1 MSAVPRKPVTDSTLK
16 ALWANSGGKCA
27 VCKTALI
34 QRTVEGSNIVVGEEA
49 HICGV
54 KPDSKRFDASLTGD
68 EKRLYVNLILVCPSC
83 HKLIDTDDIK
93 YTVVELRRLKSTQER
108 EAREQLGIELS
119 NVTFE
124 ELQVVTRHLLDSPIY
139 DKDYNL
145 VPPAEKIRKNN
156 LSVVVGN
163 LITSG
168 MMQSKLVGEFLAH
181 NVELEFGNK
190 LRAGFVNEYL
200 DLKSKGFVNDSLFY
214 ELWDFARGGSNDP
227 KTNAASLAVITYF
240 FESCEVFE
248 K

>member
-1 MSAVPRKPVTDSTLK
+1 MPAITRKPTTDSTLK

-27 VCKTALI
+27 TCKSPLI
-34 QRTVEGSNIVVGEEA
+34 QKTVEGSNFVVGEEA

-54 KPDSKRFDASLTGD
+54 KPDAKRYDISLTDD
-68 EKRLYVNLILVCPSC
+68 EKRQYDNLILVCPSC
-83 HKLIDTDDIK
+83 HKLIDTDDVK
-93 YTVVELRRLKSTQER
+93 YTVPELRRLKSVQER

-145 VPPAEKIRKNN
+145 VPPAKKIRKNN

-168 MMQSKLVGEFLAH
+168 MMQSKLVSEFLAH
-181 NVELEFGNK
+181 NVELEFSNK
-190 LRAGFVNEYL
+190 LRAGFVNKYV

-227 KTNAASLAVITYF
+227 KTIAASLAVITYF
-240 FESCEVFE
+240 FERCEVFE

>member
-1 MSAVPRKPVTDSTLK
+1 MSAIPRKPITDSTLK

-27 VCKTALI
+27 VCKAHLI
-34 QRTVEGSNIVVGEEA
+34 QRTVEGTNFVVGEEA

-54 KPDSKRFDASLTGD
+54 KPDAKRFDDSLTD
-68 EKRLYVNLILVCPSC
+68 DDKRKYDNLILVCPSC
-83 HKLIDTDDIK
+83 HKLVDTDDIK
-93 YTVVELRRLKSTQER
+93 YTVIELKKLKSGQER

-139 DKDYNL
+139 DKDYTL
-145 VPPAEKIRKNN
+145 VPPAEKIRKNY

-181 NVELEFGNK
+181 NVELEFSNK

-200 DLKSKGFVNDSLFY
+200 NLKSKGFANDSLFY
-214 ELWDFARGGSNDP
+214 ELWEFARRGSNDP
-227 KTNAASLAVITYF
+227 KITAASLAVITYF
-240 FESCEVFE
+240 FERCEVFE